1 MDWQKKKA
9 RKQDVASRAASAET
23 MWSRCRIIGC
33 GNPTTAGERK
43 GLNRM
48 YCRKHEDH
56 FERHGSYTKPSYTAA
71 QLAPYRKAARSW
83 LRAHEEDLEVQ
94 LAIRAVE
101 GLYRR
106 AGPFVEAFRLR
117 GLSPKERS
125 RAAWAR
131 LREAKVDPR
140 RPLEAWLAVELIT
153 EADPQAERKVE
164 FKRVQAAKLVHRM
177 AGGSHRK
184 WERQRP
190 DGRAVVQKLD
200 KYPHSRGQVLRHLG
214 EQVRQA
220 AELLVMPCNTQLVGG
235 LLAWPIGH

>member
-1 MDWQKKKA
+1 MDWQKKKS
-9 RKQDVASRAASAET
+9 RKQDVAARAARAET

-33 GNPTTAGERK
+33 GKPTTAGERK

-48 YCRKHEDH
+48 YCRSHEDH

-83 LRAHEEDLEVQ
+83 LRAHRNDLEVQ

-106 AGPFVEAFRLR
+106 AGPFVEAFRLA
-117 GLSPKERS
+117 GLSPQDRA

-131 LREAKVDPR
+131 LREAEVDPR
-140 RPLEAWLAVELIT
+140 RPLEAWLAIELII

-164 FKRVQAAKLVHRM
+164 FKRVQAAKLIHRM
-177 AGGSHRK
+177 ASGSHRK

-190 DGRAVVQKLD
+190 DGRVVVQELH
-200 KYPHSRGQVLRHLG
+200 KYPHSRGHVLRHLG
-214 EQVRQA
+214 TQVEGA
-220 AELLVMPCNTQLVGG
+220 AALLVTSCTSELVNH
-235 LLAWPIGH
+235 LARIDR